1 MLNIT
6 TTNTA
11 LLYISYPLQVI
22 GRNCKFFSVVLIGAL
37 FSRVKG
43 KHKNLRLGNHK
54 IIIACVITVGV
65 LLFNFAKDGE
75 HKAGMHDP

>member
-22 GRNCKFFSVVLIGAL
+22 GRNCRFLFVVIIGAL
-37 FSRVKG
+37 FSRVK
-43 KHKNLRLGNHK
+43 KNHKNLRLGNHK
-54 IIIACVITVGV
+54 IIIASVITVGV
-65 LLFNFAKDGE
+65 LLFNFAKDRKD
-75 HKAGMHDP
+75 KADNHDP